1 MASAVLLRALGAAAL
16 RACLQAIAC
25 PARSPLKALSVWRAL
40 QPALVVAALRAWRLL
55 PAPVMAPPA
64 GPRPKAAM
72 ATAWQPAFAMAT
84 FCAWR
89 RTAALTSTLPARSRP
104 RAPSAL
110 SQWKLRKLYVS
121 AYPHTVITGASTQP
135 CPHRVG
141 GGPAQ
146 ESVPGL
152 PSWRYFRR
160 MYSPAWSR
168 IER

>member
-64 GPRPKAAM
+64 GPRPEAAR
-72 ATAWQPAFAMAT
+72 ATAWQAGFGMARVWGWRPAAGVTSAFAAGS
-84 FCAWR
+84 R
-89 RTAALTSTLPARSRP
+89 R

-110 SQWKLRKLYVS
+110 QQPALARRASRAWHRSQAR
-121 AYPHTVITGASTQP
+121 AT
-135 CPHRVG
+135 
-141 GGPAQ
+141 
-146 ESVPGL
+146 E
-152 PSWRYFRR
+152 
-160 MYSPAWSR
+160 SPALSPLTARMVSPVWLRVLALAPLRAWRSQAPGSTCPA
-168 IER
+168 